1 MICKIT
7 KAIVA
12 AFILLISM
20 PEESHAQFTR
30 IGGGLSFSTGI
41 ENEDFKTGNPG
52 ISARGVLEF
61 GEKFWLIP
69 TLSFYMPGKRQL
81 PNSGGLQT
89 TWFGTLDADF
99 TYAMAH
105 EGAILFYA
113 LAGANVSLLSS
124 SFKTGD
130 LPSATKVMPALN
142 VGTGIEMIV
151 EKDLNAFA
159 QIKGVIGS
167 YSQYLVIGIGVH
179 YYFSGRRYK
188 SW

>member
-1 MICKIT
+1 MIGKIT
-7 KAIVA
+7 KTTLAS
-12 AFILLISM
+12 LIALFYISAGA
-20 PEESHAQFTR
+20 SAQFTR

-41 ENEDFKTGNPG
+41 ENEDHKTGNPG
-52 ISARGVLEF
+52 IGARGVVEL
-61 GEKFWLIP
+61 GEKFWIMPAL
-69 TLSFYMPGKRQL
+69 TFYMPGKRQTT
-81 PNSGGLQT
+81 NYGMAT
-89 TWFGTLDADF
+89 TWFGTFDADV

-113 LAGANVSLLSS
+113 LAGANISLLHS
-124 SFKTGD
+124 SFKSGD
-130 LPSATKVMPALN
+130 FPAENKIMPALN

-167 YSQYLVIGIGVH
+167 YSQYLAIGIGVH
-179 YYFSGRRYK
+179 YYFNGRRYK